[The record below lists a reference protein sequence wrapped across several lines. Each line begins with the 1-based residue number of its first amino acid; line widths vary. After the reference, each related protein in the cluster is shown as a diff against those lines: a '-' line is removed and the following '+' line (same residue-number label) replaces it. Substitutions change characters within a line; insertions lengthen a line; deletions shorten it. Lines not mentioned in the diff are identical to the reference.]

1 VLGTVVWWGLLNGR
15 FFLETF
21 GSKPFQWPVPSKERK
36 NGPFIPT
43 LLNQPFFSMSKFRL
57 RKSKKSSDWEGVNC
71 QNLFQLGHISI
82 FGSMCVAKQEVIGR
96 VSIAKIFLNLAIFV
110 YLVLSV

>member
-1 VLGTVVWWGLLNGR
+1 MGAPKRPFFFWKLLVPNLFNGR
-15 FFLETF
+15 FNL
-21 GSKPFQWPVPSKERK
+21 KKEK

-43 LLNQPFFSMSKFRL
+43 LLKQPFFSLSKFRL
-57 RKSKKSSDWEGVNC
+57 RKSKKSSDWQGVNC

-82 FGSMCVAKQEVIGR
+82 FGSMCVVKQEVIGR
-96 VSIAKIFLNLAIFV
+96 VSIAKVFLNLAIFL